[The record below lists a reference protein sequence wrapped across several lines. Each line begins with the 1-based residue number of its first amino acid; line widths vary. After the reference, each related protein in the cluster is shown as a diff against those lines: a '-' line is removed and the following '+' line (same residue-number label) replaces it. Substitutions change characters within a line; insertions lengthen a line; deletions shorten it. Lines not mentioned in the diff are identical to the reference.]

1 MRQETNTLQWDKH
14 NFQTINCIS
23 LAIRYQLPILRN
35 RLAVSNIWINW
46 NKILMQDSM
55 QRMPFRLDNNFD
67 RTKWHK
73 LWPIPSLFSIYFC
86 FFKKQSVQFLEQ
98 KSLLLA
104 FIPSKDP
111 ALLNIRSLLGASHP
125 KILHPAL
132 APNLRIPTTAA
143 LSIPGLPTPTSIPS
157 AAVSAA
163 GTSLW
168 AAAARRWHDDGP

>member
-1 MRQETNTLQWDKH
+1 MAQVVAHPQ
-14 NFQTINCIS
+14 
-23 LAIRYQLPILRN
+23 
-35 RLAVSNIWINW
+35 
-46 NKILMQDSM
+46 
-55 QRMPFRLDNNFD
+55 
-67 RTKWHK
+67 
-73 LWPIPSLFSIYFC
+73 SLFHLFL
-86 FFKKQSVQFLEQ
+86 FFQKAISTILQQIILKNQFDLMILEQ